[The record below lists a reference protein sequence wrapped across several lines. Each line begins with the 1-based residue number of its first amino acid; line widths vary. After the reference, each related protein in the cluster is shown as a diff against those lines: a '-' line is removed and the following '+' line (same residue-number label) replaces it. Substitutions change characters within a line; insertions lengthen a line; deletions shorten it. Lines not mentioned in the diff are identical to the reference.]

1 MRIMFDLHT
10 LKQRRA
16 YMNIRAEIEERGRQ
30 DVESEVKRLREKI
43 SDLKVRSKFY
53 LFKNEYI
60 QFFHLGP

>member
-43 SDLKVRSKFY
+43 SDLKV
-53 LFKNEYI
+53 
-60 QFFHLGP
+60 

>member
-1 MRIMFDLHT
+1 MFDLHT